1 MYAVVWRRRE
11 GGRVGKRRLVA
22 NAHER
27 YLFHLAERLGMT
39 VGRLLAEM
47 SSAELFLWM
56 AHDTLTQKE
65 REKAERLQSK
75 DMQQKRPRRG

>member
-1 MYAVVWRRRE
+1 
-11 GGRVGKRRLVA
+11 
-22 NAHER
+22 
-27 YLFHLAERLGMT
+27 MT